1 MKLLVVSHSCAT
13 AANQRLYVELEAALG
28 APITLAIPAQWRDE
42 FGNHLDEAPC
52 PGLRGRVLKVP
63 VLANGNIIF
72 HTYRKAWRRFLREE
86 RFDAIY
92 LNHEPYALAT
102 AQLCFAARGLPAA
115 FGFYSCQNIAKA
127 YPPPFRWLEGY
138 VYRRSR
144 FAFPITPAVAEVL
157 RAKGFRGEATVCPLP
172 VDLALC
178 HPRGEAADHALLPR
192 AGGEAVLGYVGR
204 LVEAKGLR
212 TLARA
217 LVQVADLPWRFI
229 FIGTG
234 PLEAELRALFQQ
246 SGLLGRI
253 TFAGYTPHTETP
265 RYLSAMDA
273 LILPS
278 ETQANWKEQFGRVI
292 PEAMACGTAVIG
304 SDSGEIPTLIRQS
317 GGGLIFPER
326 DAAALAAALRT
337 LLTDAPQREH
347 LAAQGGAWVREHLSL
362 QSIAATM
369 AATLER
375 AIR

>member
-13 AANQRLYVELEAALG
+13 AVNQRLYVELEAALG
-28 APITLAIPAQWRDE
+28 EPITLAIPALWRDE

-63 VLANGNIIF
+63 VRANGSIIF
-72 HTYRKAWRRFLREE
+72 HTYRHAWRRFLKEE

-102 AQLCFAARGLPAA
+102 AQVCFAARGLSAA

-127 YPPPFRWLEGY
+127 YPPPFRWMERY
-138 VYRRSR
+138 VYQRSR

-157 RAKGFRGEATVCPLP
+157 RAKGFRGESAVCPLP
-172 VDLALC
+172 VDLQLC
-178 HPRGEAADHALLPR
+178 HPGAAGASTGAEPL
-192 AGGEAVLGYVGR
+192 LGYVGR

-217 LVQVADLPWRFI
+217 LALVADLPWRFV

-234 PLEAELRALFQQ
+234 PMEAELRTLLTE
-246 SGLLGRI
+246 SGLLGRT

-265 RYLSAMDA
+265 RHLREMTA

-278 ETQANWKEQFGRVI
+278 ETQPNWKEQFGRVI
-292 PEAMACGTAVIG
+292 PEALACGTAVIG
-304 SDSGEIPTLIRQS
+304 SDSGEIPTLIRES

-326 DAAALAAALRT
+326 DAPALAAAMRT
-337 LLTDAPQREH
+337 LLTDAPLRQR
-347 LAAQGGAWVREHLSL
+347 LAARGEAWVREHLSL
-362 QSIAATM
+362 QSVAATM
-369 AATLER
+369 AATLRR
-375 AIR
+375 AIG